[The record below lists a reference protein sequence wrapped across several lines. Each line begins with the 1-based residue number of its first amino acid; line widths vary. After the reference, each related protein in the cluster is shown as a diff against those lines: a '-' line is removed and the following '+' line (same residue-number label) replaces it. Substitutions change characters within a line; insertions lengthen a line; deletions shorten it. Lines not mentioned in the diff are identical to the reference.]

1 MSSFKDAVFLV
12 NSLNEK
18 GYKAYLVGGCVR
30 DMLRECAPGDYDIAT
45 SALPCETK
53 RALDF
58 CGFADTGIKHGTVTA
73 LYAGGNYEI
82 TTFRQDGDYRDSR
95 RPEHVEFLTDIRED
109 LARRDFTMNAVAM
122 SPSGEIIDP
131 FGGAKDI
138 ASGVIRCVGE
148 PGKRFKEDALRI
160 LRAMR
165 FAAHFGY
172 IIDKATETAMFEEA
186 GELNKISRE
195 RVAAELSGM
204 LLGEYAE
211 GVLLSYRKI
220 IFECIPELKATD
232 GFCQHSRWHCYD
244 VYTHTCRAVGNADR
258 QLTIRLAALLHDVEK
273 PSCFSLSADG
283 HGHFFGHYEA
293 SSLTARAVLTRL
305 RFDSRTVKEVETLIK
320 YHSLELESNE
330 KTALKW
336 SSRLGT
342 ELFERLLKLMLADD
356 LSKNPEMAA
365 GSAERDRSML
375 KIVEALKRGGACVSV
390 SDLDIKGGDLLA
402 IGVAPGPRIGETL
415 KKLLDAVQGGFAEN
429 TKAALLEY
437 YNKHLAE

>member
-12 NSLNEK
+12 SCLNEK
-18 GYKAYLVGGCVR
+18 GFKAYLVGGCVR
-30 DMLRECAPGDYDIAT
+30 DMLRKCPPDDYDIAT
-45 SALPCETK
+45 SALPGETK

-73 LYAGGNYEI
+73 IYAGENYEI

-95 RPEHVEFLTDIRED
+95 RPEQVEFLTDIRED

-131 FGGAKDI
+131 FGGAGDI
-138 ASGVIRCVGE
+138 ASGIIRCVGE
-148 PGKRFKEDALRI
+148 PDKRFKEDALRI

-165 FAAHFGY
+165 FAARFGY
-172 IIDKATETAMFEEA
+172 SIDSATESSMLAEA

-195 RVAAELSGM
+195 RVAAELSGI
-204 LLGEYAE
+204 LIGEYAE
-211 GVLLSYRKI
+211 AVLLSYRRI

-232 GFCQHSRWHCYD
+232 GFCQHSPWHCYD

-305 RFDSRTVKEVETLIK
+305 RFDSRTVREVETLIR
-320 YHSLELESNE
+320 YHSLELEPNE
-330 KTALKW
+330 QTALEW

-342 ELFERLLKLMLADD
+342 EVFERLLRLMLADD
-356 LSKNPEMAA
+356 LSKAPEMAA
-365 GSAERDRSML
+365 GSIERDRRML
-375 KIVEALKRGGACVSV
+375 KMVESLKRGGACISV
-390 SDLDIKGGDLLA
+390 SDLAIKGGDLLSA
-402 IGVAPGPRIGETL
+402 GAEPGPRIGETL
-415 KKLLDAVQGGFAEN
+415 KGLLAAVQGGQAAN
-429 TKAALLEY
+429 TRSALLEY
-437 YNKHLAE
+437 YDKHLAK